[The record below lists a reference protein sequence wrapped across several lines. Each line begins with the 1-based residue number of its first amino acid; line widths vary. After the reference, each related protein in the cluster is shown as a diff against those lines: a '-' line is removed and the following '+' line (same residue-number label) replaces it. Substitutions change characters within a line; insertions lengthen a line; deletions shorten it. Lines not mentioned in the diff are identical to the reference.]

1 VRIALFLG
9 LLSISGCAAI
19 TNVSELQVDP
29 TFDPDAGQKPPGSGT
44 ADGSSV
50 DGAESDTGT
59 ASETGAE
66 AATDTK
72 PSCEGTTFGGHC
84 YFSLGETKDW
94 PGAKDG
100 CAAKGAHLV
109 VITSSDEQTAVQA
122 VGSGERWIGLS
133 RMDPVT
139 DITDP
144 ANFTWITGETKSYE
158 NWVDGEPNDGPC
170 VRMNATGAW
179 LDRPCE
185 ITSTKPALE
194 AVCERD

>member
-1 VRIALFLG
+1 MRIALFLG
-9 LLSISGCAAI
+9 LLSISMGCAAI

-29 TFDPDAGQKPPGSGT
+29 TFDPDAGQKTPSSGT
-44 ADGSSV
+44 P
-50 DGAESDTGT
+50 DGATAETAAEDTSAPVDAGSDS
-59 ASETGAE
+59 A
-66 AATDTK
+66 K
-72 PSCEGTTFGGHC
+72 PTCEGTKFGGHC

-100 CAAKGAHLV
+100 CAAKSAHLV
-109 VITSSDEQTAVQA
+109 VITSMEEQAAAQA
-122 VGSGERWIGLS
+122 IGTGERWIGLS

-139 DITDP
+139 TVTDP
-144 ANFTWITGETKSYE
+144 ANFKWVDGEPKTYE

-185 ITSTKPALE
+185 TTSTKPALE
-194 AVCERD
+194 AICERD